1 MGFDRKEWIGNWENF
16 ELYFTDLDPAMCRAW
31 ADAEREIRERKMDL
45 ISSILFRHGAK
56 QFWMDGCYTV
66 TEENKVR
73 LGGWHVKPAGEN
85 DISVEWL
92 DEAGKSLGCYIYTLD
107 MVLPKGL
114 ESKENYL
121 LHAENA
127 PQDSPFAYLLSM
139 PPMPEHA
146 EKEKG
151 GLISHLHFQF
161 GRKKE
166 QITAF
171 QNGHRIGD
179 CTDQDD
185 MICCAQSSG
194 MSQRFIVEIA
204 NTTDDDQPGV
214 RVILP
219 VLFKS
224 IQKSFVSLLR

>member
-161 GRKKE
+161 GRKKAALVCDYVRCGCNDAAE
-166 QITAF
+166 MQY
-171 QNGHRIGD
+171 HP
-179 CTDQDD
+179 CTSQT
-185 MICCAQSSG
+185 SG
-194 MSQRFIVEIA
+194 VEEIA
-204 NTTDDDQPGV
+204 RDMRNTGHIKGTAEIYNNMIIEITG
-214 RVILP
+214 
-219 VLFKS
+219 
-224 IQKSFVSLLR
+224 

>member
-92 DEAGKSLGCYIYTLD
+92 DEAGKNLGCYIYTLD

-166 QITAF
+166 QIVKS
-171 QNGHRIGD
+171 NGKLRKPHWYATMCD
-179 CTDQDD
+179 ADAT
-185 MICCAQSSG
+185 ML
-194 MSQRFIVEIA
+194 QRCNIVRA
-204 NTTDDDQPGV
+204 LHK
-214 RVILP
+214 LP
-219 VLFKS
+219 VWKKLPE
-224 IQKSFVSLLR
+224 I

>member
-66 TEENKVR
+66 TEEN
-73 LGGWHVKPAGEN
+73 
-85 DISVEWL
+85 
-92 DEAGKSLGCYIYTLD
+92 EAGKSLGCYIYTLD

-114 ESKENYL
+114 ESKESYL

-166 QITAF
+166 QIVKS
-171 QNGHRIGD
+171 NGKLRKPHWYATLCD
-179 CTDQDD
+179 ADAT
-185 MICCAQSSG
+185 ML
-194 MSQRFIVEIA
+194 QRCNIVRA
-204 NTTDDDQPGV
+204 LHK
-214 RVILP
+214 LP
-219 VLFKS
+219 VWKKLPE
-224 IQKSFVSLLR
+224 I

>member
-92 DEAGKSLGCYIYTLD
+92 DEAGKNLGCYIYTLD

-151 GLISHLHFQF
+151 GL
-161 GRKKE
+161 
-166 QITAF
+166 TA
-171 QNGHRIGD
+171 
-179 CTDQDD
+179 
-185 MICCAQSSG
+185 ICI
-194 MSQRFIVEIA
+194 F
-204 NTTDDDQPGV
+204 
-214 RVILP
+214 
-219 VLFKS
+219 
-224 IQKSFVSLLR
+224 SLEERRNRS